1 MDELGHDI
9 DALAER
15 IKVAIDELKSVDSGG
30 LLEAVLEDIRRP
42 GWTTSAEYVFA
53 FGITDTLI
61 DQLAVVRRLQGTLI
75 AGARRVSTP

>member
-9 DALAER
+9 DALEER
-15 IKVAIDELKSVDSGG
+15 IKVAIEDLKSVDSG

-53 FGITDTLI
+53 FGITETLI
-61 DQLAVVRRLQGTLI
+61 EHLGVVRRLQGTLI
-75 AGARRVSTP
+75 AGARRVSTS

>member
-9 DALAER
+9 DALEER
-15 IKVAIDELKSVDSGG
+15 IKVAIEDLKSVDSG

-53 FGITDTLI
+53 FGITETLI
-61 DQLAVVRRLQGTLI
+61 EHLAVVRRLQGTLI
-75 AGARRVSTP
+75 AGARRVSTS

>member
-1 MDELGHDI
+1 MD
-9 DALAER
+9 
-15 IKVAIDELKSVDSGG
+15 DEG
-30 LLEAVLEDIRRP
+30 IRRP

-75 AGARRVSTP
+75 AEARRVSTP